1 MRMRKYV
8 LIGCGGFLGAIL
20 RYLIKGID
28 IFNHQMTFPL
38 ATLIINLSGTFLLA
52 LFLTA
57 AFEVWEMD
65 PDLRLG
71 VATGLLGAYTTF
83 STLCKETDE
92 LLLSGNYLSAA
103 AYIAVSIMLGL
114 ASAFLGIAAA
124 RKTAAKLVKSKEKA
138 SDIIERDV
146 E

>member
-1 MRMRKYV
+1 MRKYV

-28 IFNHQMTFPL
+28 VLNHLIPIPL

-52 LFLTA
+52 FILTA
-57 AFEVWEMD
+57 AFEAWEMD
-65 PDLRLG
+65 PDIRLG
-71 VATGLLGAYTTF
+71 IATGFLGAYTTF
-83 STLCKETDE
+83 STLCKETIG

-103 AYIAVSIMLGL
+103 TYIAVSIVLGL
-114 ASAFLGIAAA
+114 AAAFLGITVA
-124 RKTAAKLVKSKEKA
+124 RKTAEKIIKCKEKV
-138 SDIIERDV
+138 SDNIERD